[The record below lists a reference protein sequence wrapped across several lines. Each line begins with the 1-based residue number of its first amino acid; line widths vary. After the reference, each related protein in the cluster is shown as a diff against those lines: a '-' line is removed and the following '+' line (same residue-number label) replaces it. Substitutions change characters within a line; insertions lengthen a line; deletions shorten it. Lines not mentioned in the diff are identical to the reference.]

1 MWRFVTSESPTVD
14 VEMLALGLNGLA
26 LVSLGETEE
35 GMCRVDAAA
44 AAAVGGELT
53 DADSIESVCCYALDA
68 CKRVR
73 DLERA
78 NEWCLRVR
86 EIATRFGDRH
96 MFSVCRT
103 HYADVLLW
111 HGEWQQA
118 DEELTA
124 AVSELAAIRPGREA
138 DPLVRLAELRRRQ
151 GRTLEAE
158 ELLAQASSHHLH
170 PLVEGLLA
178 LDLGDARTA
187 REAAARFL
195 RRIAAR
201 LVKFN
206 VMGDTTWCHG
216 RVTGKTVEVGLHL
229 VEIDVWGENQN
240 GEVTVKGEAR
250 VQLPSRGG

>member
-1 MWRFVTSESPTVD
+1 MLVLASLFFDERLTFVIEPVYL
-14 VEMLALGLNGLA
+14 VALALTAIALWQITGDGRAALYEGLA

-35 GMCRVDAAA
+35 GMRRVDAAA

-111 HGEWQQA
+111 HGEWQRA
-118 DEELTA
+118 DEELSA
-124 AVSELAAIRPGREA
+124 AVAELGAIRPM
-138 DPLVRLAELRRRQ
+138 
-151 GRTLEAE
+151 
-158 ELLAQASSHHLH
+158 H
-170 PLVEGLLA
+170 PILA
-178 LDLGDARTA
+178 LQAVVGPIFFHLMTRPVIERAVALDASPQDA
-187 REAAARFL
+187 VDQLVASALAGL
-195 RRIAAR
+195 R
-201 LVKFN
+201 
-206 VMGDTTWCHG
+206 
-216 RVTGKTVEVGLHL
+216 
-229 VEIDVWGENQN
+229 
-240 GEVTVKGEAR
+240 
-250 VQLPSRGG
+250 P